1 MRSVLALVLAATA
14 VAIAAGLALP
24 ADAVKVGTTS
34 LSSSGLAD
42 EMAAISNSP
51 SWQCYVQAT
60 YFVDSKGGTAPAVPG
75 ATAQTWSNAA
85 SRLWSS
91 IRTPQ
96 LSQVQFVQAH
106 DPAAFSQASL
116 AQAKLSLEERIY
128 ATIAQAFQASTQS
141 ASYTCPA
148 AAGGAKTLESMPPW
162 FVDAQ
167 VRAEAARIGMLALLP
182 NPVPEGGPALAA
194 WYRTHAGEFDT
205 TCVADIIVGSL
216 PLAEY
221 IQAQLHAGHPARTA
235 RPAVLGGRDDQAARW
250 PDRLLRP
257 DIAVV
262 VQRAHLRGLHTARP
276 GGHLPK
282 RPGPV
287 LPVHPDEAH
296 PQRVRNDRLGCG
308 EPGRYHQ
315 RTRGATPDR
324 CAPTARRRDGRTVT
338 GLGVGVDDSGWRGG
352 PAARTAASVADEPL
366 GERPAL
372 CFAAHSV
379 GVDSVACRLSS
390 SSGWDLP
397 ARRTSRQ
404 QPAS

>member
-1 MRSVLALVLAATA
+1 MRWVLALVLAAAA

-24 ADAVKVGTTS
+24 ADAIKVGTSS

-128 ATIAQAFQASTQS
+128 ATIAQAFQSSTQA

-221 IQAQLHAGHPARTA
+221 IQAQLHAGHPLAPLVQRYSGDVTTKPRGGQIGCFAPTSPSWSNVLTYVGSTPLGQAGIFPSGQGQYYLFIPTKRTPNA
-235 RPAVLGGRDDQAARW
+235 FATIASAVASQAVTTNELAV
-250 PDRLLRP
+250 RLL
-257 DIAVV
+257 
-262 VQRAHLRGLHTARP
+262 T
-276 GGHLPK
+276 
-282 RPGPV
+282 
-287 LPVHPDEAH
+287 
-296 PQRVRNDRLGCG
+296 
-308 EPGRYHQ
+308 
-315 RTRGATPDR
+315 GA
-324 CAPTARRRDGRTVT
+324 
-338 GLGVGVDDSGWRGG
+338 L
-352 PAARTAASVADEPL
+352 L
-366 GERPAL
+366 Q
-372 CFAAHSV
+372 
-379 GVDSVACRLSS
+379 LS
-390 SSGWDLP
+390 LIHI
-397 ARRTSRQ
+397 
-404 QPAS
+404 